1 MEKVNILGVNIDRVS
16 REDTKRILSGFLED
30 NNTNTIYTPNTEIV
44 MESKKN
50 KELENI
56 LNTGTL
62 VIPDGIGLIY
72 ASRIKKKPLP
82 ERVTGYDTSLDILE
96 IGNKKESSVFLLG
109 GEEGIAKKAGEVILE
124 KYPNIKIVGLN
135 NGYFKGSHTKNYQE
149 EEEQKIIDKINKSEA
164 DILFIGFGAP
174 KQEYWIN
181 KNKDKLNVKII
192 IGNGG
197 TMDVLAGKVKR
208 APVIFQKLGL
218 EWFYRLISEPSRIKR
233 QLAIP
238 KFILTIIFTKGSV
251 K

>member
-1 MEKVNILGVNIDRVS
+1 MKKINILGVNIDKVTRD
-16 REDTKRILSGFLED
+16 DTKELIKKFLEN

-56 LNTGTL
+56 LNSGSL

-72 ASRIKKKPLP
+72 ASKIKKKPLP

-96 IGNKKESSVFLLG
+96 IANDMRKSIFLLG
-109 GEEGIAKKAGEVILE
+109 GEEGVAKKAGEIILA
-124 KYPNIKIVGLN
+124 KYPNVKIAGIN
-135 NGYFKGSHTKNYQE
+135 NGYFKGSHTNNYSENE
-149 EEEQKIIDKINKSEA
+149 EKRIIDKINDSGA

-181 KNKDKLNVKII
+181 KNKEYLNSKII

-208 APVIFQKLGL
+208 APAIFQKLGL
-218 EWFYRLISEPSRIKR
+218 EWFYRLISQPSRIKR

-238 KFILTIIFTKGSV
+238 KFIITIIFTKGSV